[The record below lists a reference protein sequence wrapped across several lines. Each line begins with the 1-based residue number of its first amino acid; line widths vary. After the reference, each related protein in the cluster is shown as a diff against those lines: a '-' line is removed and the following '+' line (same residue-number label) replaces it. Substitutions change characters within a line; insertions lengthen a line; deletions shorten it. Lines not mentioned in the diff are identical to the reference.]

1 MSTAV
6 LTGKLELNSVADS
19 ALKTATGF
27 WFVVAVIGQWALLYY
42 IVAFYGPSTFTG
54 NFRAWTKNTPLAG
67 ILK

>member
-19 ALKTATGF
+19 ALKAAAGF

-42 IVAFYGPSTFTG
+42 LVAFYGPSTFTG